1 MTGKTHKKGG
11 MLCAMIGFVIL
22 RDKGLLYGNI
32 NPILQII
39 IMYPFAIW
47 GSICSDLDH
56 HWSSCPDKSIPSRVI
71 NWILHLAKPLEDNL
85 GKTGFNKSPLVK
97 LVCTLFN
104 AKHRSWQTHSDLT
117 LFGALLLLKHILDG
131 NLGSLILSKQDIILA
146 SLIVTGITMGIIAHF
161 IYDSI
166 TPEGIWLIGF
176 CLINKVLRKKVLPE
190 KLHFVPKTKFFAT
203 GGSWETLIRKISGVL
218 TWIFAV
224 YIVLTTINPD
234 IFKGLI
240 SNIPIEISV
249 G

>member
-1 MTGKTHKKGG
+1 

-32 NPILQII
+32 NPILQLI

-218 TWIFAV
+218 TWVFAV